1 MGENMTIISLLS
13 DFGLKDP
20 YVAEMKAVILSICPE
35 TRIVDITHGVEKF
48 NIRMGAFMLASAAP
62 YFPKGT
68 IHVAVVDPGVGT
80 KRRPIVVV
88 TKQAVYVGPDNG
100 LLMLAAQ
107 KQGVTHVY
115 HITNREFMLPKI
127 SRTFHGR
134 DIFTP
139 TAAHLAKG
147 KAPSE
152 VGPEIHDYAVPKFA
166 APSLD
171 KNMLHGEILHIDDF
185 GNMITNISEEELKK
199 TGIRDGDNLQ
209 VELREKQIGLKL
221 CRAYGEV
228 GARCPL
234 AIIGSHG
241 FLEISVNQDS
251 AARRFEAKIGEPV
264 RVTRS

>member
-1 MGENMTIISLLS
+1 MTIISLIS

-20 YVAEMKAVILSICPE
+20 YVAEMKAVILSICPKA
-35 TRIVDITHGVEKF
+35 RIVDITHEVEKF
-48 NIRMGAFMLASAAP
+48 NIRMGAFVLASATP

-88 TKQAVYVGPDNG
+88 TKQAFYVGPDNG

-107 KQGVTHVY
+107 KQGVTRVY
-115 HITNREFMLPKI
+115 HITNRKFMLPKI

-147 KAPSE
+147 RAPSE
-152 VGPEIHDYAVPKFA
+152 VGPEIYDYVIPKFA
-166 APSLD
+166 KPHLD
-171 KNMLHGEILHIDDF
+171 KNTLHGVILHIDDF
-185 GNMITNISEEELKK
+185 GNVITNISEEELRK
-199 TGIRDGDNLQ
+199 TGIREGDDLQ
-209 VELREKQIGLKL
+209 VELKGNTIRSKL
-221 CRAYGEV
+221 CTAYGQVE
-228 GARCPL
+228 AQHPL

-241 FLEISVNQDS
+241 FLEISINQGS
-251 AARRFEAKIGEPV
+251 AAKRFKVKIGETV
-264 RVTRS
+264 RAMRL